1 MKSRLLTFF
10 ALLLMCLTVSA
21 VEMETVVYVERD
33 SVLKMDVYF
42 PDDTLSEHP
51 CLIFAF
57 GGGFRNGTRNSSDIV
72 SVMRHIA
79 SRGIV
84 CASIDYRLGLKNKSF
99 KNPIESLPYLVSS
112 VEMATEDM
120 LAAGAYIYT
129 NAEALKV
136 DKNLIMASG
145 SSAGAIMSLQADY
158 YLHSDNEMAS
168 VLPAGFKFA
177 GVLSFAGAVTSFGDK
192 IKYTSQPAPTFF
204 VHGTKD
210 KLVPYTH
217 MSVAGKGMYGSD
229 YLTDLFSKNGWRY
242 EILRYEN
249 FGHEVSWIGIKENIP
264 EIFMFIER
272 FVLNKG
278 SEARYG
284 ASLDIT
290 RKEPG
295 VKKPLWQINGLNLYK
310 KGENPTVAKD
320 SAQIK
325 RLYGN
330 F

>member
-1 MKSRLLTFF
+1 MKTRLFVVF
-10 ALLLMCLTVSA
+10 ASLLMCLTTNA
-21 VEMETVVYVERD
+21 LTVETITYAERD
-33 SVLKMDVYF
+33 SALMMDVYF

-72 SVMRHIA
+72 SAMNNIA
-79 SRGIV
+79 KRGIV
-84 CASIDYRLGLKNKSF
+84 CAAIDYRLGLKNKSF
-99 KNPIESLPYLVSS
+99 KNPIESLPYLVTS

-158 YLHSDNEMAS
+158 YLHSNNEMAAD
-168 VLPAGFKFA
+168 LPSGFKFA
-177 GVLSFAGAVTSFGDK
+177 GVLSFAGAVTSFGDR

-229 YLTDLFSKNGWRY
+229 YLVDVFKKNGWRY

-325 RLYGN
+325 RLYGG